1 MSLVKI
7 NWQPDKKMLGEFS
20 QAGMFFI
27 GMLACPLAL
36 YRGHVGRGLAFWVV
50 AVVLRVIGLTRPEW
64 LRWPFIGLSVV
75 AWPIG
80 WVVSHLALGII
91 YYGIFTPVALVF
103 RLMGR
108 DPLNRRLDKQ
118 ASTYWEPYEPDRGGK
133 ARYLRQ
139 F

>member
-27 GMLACPLAL
+27 GLLPWPLAL
-36 YRGHVGRGLAFWVV
+36 FRGHVGRGLGVWVV

-91 YYGIFTPVALVF
+91 Y
-103 RLMGR
+103 
-108 DPLNRRLDKQ
+108 
-118 ASTYWEPYEPDRGGK
+118 
-133 ARYLRQ
+133 
-139 F
+139 